1 MPPVANLVSTAEGV
15 SAIDSATTEGSIGE
29 ARATSTLPELVNQI
43 KKTMGYSDDTK
54 LTAVLANALIDLG
67 IEHDGTAK
75 SKANRIAEEL
85 GFESRC

>member
-1 MPPVANLVSTAEGV
+1 M
-15 SAIDSATTEGSIGE
+15 
-29 ARATSTLPELVNQI
+29 NQI

-67 IEHDGTAK
+67 IEEDGTAK